1 MTEACPKPCSGA
13 TPWDIPLLGSA
24 TRPNWLSVCQ
34 SRVCQEF
41 GVTDCVG
48 STFGLRTGVRRR

>member
-24 TRPNWLSVCQ
+24 TRPNWLSVA
-34 SRVCQEF
+34 SAKA
-41 GVTDCVG
+41 
-48 STFGLRTGVRRR
+48 RTQFPRLTVRRQ